1 MKRWRSRDLG
11 QLFVSLGLLAIGG
24 YTLVEARS
32 IEAIRGYEQLGP
44 RLFPNL
50 IGACLLIIGT
60 LLGWQAVAGGWR
72 LMPEAE
78 HPPPYWPAFGFI
90 GAALIFQMAT
100 IASLGFVA
108 SSTVLIVLV
117 ARGMGSRRWLRDL
130 AIGLALA
137 AAAYYFTTMV
147 LHLYLPASP
156 LKVI

>member
-1 MKRWRSRDLG
+1 MTTSRSSSRTRTHATRGRSTPSISPARRNSRGTFSGRHDMKSWRSRDLG

-72 LMPEAE
+72 LMPE
-78 HPPPYWPAFGFI
+78 
-90 GAALIFQMAT
+90 
-100 IASLGFVA
+100 
-108 SSTVLIVLV
+108 
-117 ARGMGSRRWLRDL
+117 
-130 AIGLALA
+130 
-137 AAAYYFTTMV
+137 
-147 LHLYLPASP
+147 
-156 LKVI
+156 